1 MDKLVT
7 AETISA
13 GRLREAA
20 TIKSDES
27 ILIHIADK
35 DCAALEVKYHK
46 QCYKQYTS
54 FLRDEPKSDAKQL
67 CKYEEAFGI
76 FCETFVNEKI
86 IQKGKIYFMN
96 KVREK
101 FVRTVEQVE
110 GVDASNYKK
119 CRLKERLRERFP
131 NLVFHT
137 PKERN
142 KSEIVFAECLSKGNV
157 AESFL
162 KENDETSQSE
172 IDSSD
177 EGQNTNR
184 NKLNADDKKATLKDI
199 YYVALTLREI
209 LRSPT
214 ASWYESWPP
223 LASDITGESVKKQVS
238 PLLFNFVTWLLG
250 FSNEPEDVEYVEV
263 EENVAVK
270 VFSICQD
277 LVYVCNKG
285 RIQTPKSLALA
296 MTVRQ
301 ISGCSN
307 LIKILNGLG
316 HCVSLPATMAYDSAL
331 AQLSMNTS
339 SYLPKDFVKNE
350 YVNLVYDNIDFGE
363 EIAKQTHVTNG
374 IITQKV
380 IVIIIITTLVHIYKS
395 AILPLHFVLQNLK
408 NILHILFR

>member
-1 MDKLVT
+1 MNGNPMQSNCASMRKLL
-7 AETISA
+7 
-13 GRLREAA
+13 G
-20 TIKSDES
+20 
-27 ILIHIADK
+27 
-35 DCAALEVKYHK
+35 
-46 QCYKQYTS
+46 
-54 FLRDEPKSDAKQL
+54 F
-67 CKYEEAFGI
+67 
-76 FCETFVNEKI
+76 FCETFVNEKL

-110 GVDASNYKK
+110 VIDASNYKK

-142 KSEIVFAECLSKGNV
+142 KGEIVFAECLSKGNV

-162 KENDETSQSE
+162 KENDETWQSE

-184 NKLNADDKKATLKDI
+184 KKLNADDKKATLNI
-199 YYVALTLREI
+199 HYVALTLREI

-223 LASDITGESVKKQVS
+223 LASDITVETVKKQIS

-250 FSNEPEDVEYVEV
+250 FQDGPEDVEYVEL

-296 MTVRQ
+296 MTSRQ

-331 AQLSMNTS
+331 AQLNMNTS
-339 SYLPKDFVKNE
+339 S
-350 YVNLVYDNIDFGE
+350 
-363 EIAKQTHVTNG
+363 
-374 IITQKV
+374 
-380 IVIIIITTLVHIYKS
+380 
-395 AILPLHFVLQNLK
+395 
-408 NILHILFR
+408 